1 LRIRE
6 HLPVLSAG
14 GPAPALPTES
24 FGGPAQE
31 EEQSGLSITQIIA
44 MVWAHKKVSLII
56 ALSMLAVGV
65 TAIKFLP
72 KTYTAVASLM
82 VNNDIKDPL
91 AGKDLTMGLQGGW
104 MSTEIQLM
112 QSPEVL
118 LEVVDQL
125 NLVALP
131 EYRAGYRGD
140 GSNWRQWVRDQLYR
154 DLMITQGPQGSL
166 LINIQASARDPFR
179 AAAIANAI
187 ADTYIA
193 KQKQRLEGPA
203 IERAQRY
210 AVQLTELKEKVSIA
224 QDQVAAFRQRTGVVD
239 TSQQRSV
246 EADVLSVMQ
255 HRLDDAQAV
264 RRAAEVRAMTD
275 TSDTNGAMNSA
286 GVQALKSQLTTQQ
299 TQLATLTSTLGIRHP
314 RVQELQTQIEATQ
327 RALAAEVKSYSSVA
341 SAEVT
346 SARQL
351 ERKFQNAIDDQNAKV
366 LALRKLQDE
375 GNKLMLEL
383 ESAQSVY
390 KRALDGYD
398 QIMFASSGNYN
409 YVNIVSRAEAPQ
421 RSSKPNKAKLAF
433 LVLVMSAFFGVAGPL
448 AYELFINRRIR
459 CTDDLERS
467 FGVPVLVQLDAIAP
481 SASPA

>member
-6 HLPVLSAG
+6 HLPVLSTG
-14 GPAPALPTES
+14 GPAPALPTEAL
-24 FGGPAQE
+24 GAAAQE
-31 EEQSGLSITQIIA
+31 EEQSGISVAQIIA
-44 MVWAHKKVSLII
+44 MIWAHKKASIII
-56 ALSMLAVGV
+56 ALSIFVLGI
-65 TAIKFLP
+65 TAIKFMP

-82 VNNDIKDPL
+82 VNSDIKDPL
-91 AGKDLTMGLQGGW
+91 AGKDLTTGIQGGW
-104 MSTEIQLM
+104 IPTEIQLM

-118 LEVVDQL
+118 MQVVDQL
-125 NLVALP
+125 NLTALP

-210 AVQLTELKEKVSIA
+210 SMQLAELKEKVGLA

-239 TSQQRSV
+239 LSAQRSV
-246 EADVLSVMQ
+246 ESEVLNVMQ
-255 HRLDDAQAV
+255 HRLDDAQAN
-264 RRAAEVRAMTD
+264 RRTAEVRAMSD
-275 TSDTNGAMNSA
+275 SNDTNSAMNSA
-286 GVQALKSQLTTQQ
+286 GVQALKGQLTAQR
-299 TQLATLTSTLGIRHP
+299 TQLATLTATFGARHP
-314 RVQELQTQIEATQ
+314 RVQELQTQINATE
-327 RALAAEVKSYSSVA
+327 RALAAEVKAYSSVA

-346 SARQL
+346 AARQL
-351 ERKFQNAIDDQNAKV
+351 EQKLQKAIEEQNAKV
-366 LALRKLQDE
+366 LALRKQQDE

-398 QIMFASSGNYN
+398 QIMFASAGNYN
-409 YVNIVSRAEAPQ
+409 YVNIVNRAEPPQ
-421 RSSKPNKAKLAF
+421 RSSKPNKPKLAF
-433 LVLVMSAFFGVAGPL
+433 LVLVMSGFFGVVGPL

-467 FGVPVLVQLDAIAP
+467 FGVPVLVQLDAITP